1 MKRLL
6 LVAVILTVLVVVIV
20 VGIKALRHQPDAAT
34 VSKSKPAVV
43 VVVDPAHGGR
53 DPGAN
58 SEGIFEKDVTLAVAN
73 RVSALAGEYPGL
85 KIILTRSTDA
95 EVISDERIAI
105 ANREGAALY
114 VAIHVNAFN
123 KPTATGI
130 ETWVDTTHTSGDPSW
145 TFARSVEKAVVAS
158 TAAKDRGVRTQD
170 LFLKRLTI
178 PAAATEVGF
187 ITSPDERTK
196 LLDPTYQDLVARGI
210 LQGVCDYVTTA
221 GITPQA
227 VTGTTPAS
235 SGARTGSTT
244 PSTVTPSSHGT
255 QGSAATTGTGTTS
268 TQLVGTPQGSA
279 STTSGTATSRNT
291 PSASAAPAQKQ
302 PATPSKPNGPTI

>member
-20 VGIKALRHQPDAAT
+20 VGIKALRHQPDEAT
-34 VSKSKPAVV
+34 LSKTKPAVV

-58 SEGIFEKDVTLAVAN
+58 SDGVFEKDVTLAVAN
-73 RVSALAGEYPGL
+73 KVSALAGEYPGL
-85 KIILTRSTDA
+85 RVVLTRSTDA
-95 EVISDERIAI
+95 EVVSDERIAI

-158 TAAKDRGVRTQD
+158 TSAKDRGVRTQD

-210 LQGVCDYVTTA
+210 LQGVCDYVAAA
-221 GITPQA
+221 GIVPQT
-227 VTGTTPAS
+227 VTGTTPAQG
-235 SGARTGSTT
+235 GARTGSTT
-244 PSTVTPSSHGT
+244 PATGTPSSHGT
-255 QGSAATTGTGTTS
+255 QGSAATAGTTS
-268 TQLVGTPQGSA
+268 TQLAGTPQGSA
-279 STTSGTATSRNT
+279 STTSGTATSRST

>member
-20 VGIKALRHQPDAAT
+20 VGIKALRHQPDEAT
-34 VSKSKPAVV
+34 LSKTKPAVV

-58 SEGIFEKDVTLAVAN
+58 SDGVFEKDVTLAVAN
-73 RVSALAGEYPGL
+73 KISALAGEYPGL
-85 KIILTRSTDA
+85 RVVLTRSTDA
-95 EVISDERIAI
+95 EVVSDERIAI

-158 TAAKDRGVRTQD
+158 TSAKDRGVRTQD

-210 LQGVCDYVTTA
+210 LQGVCDYVAAA
-221 GITPQA
+221 GIVPQT
-227 VTGTTPAS
+227 VTGTTPAQG
-235 SGARTGSTT
+235 GARTGSTT
-244 PSTVTPSSHGT
+244 PATGTPSSHGT
-255 QGSAATTGTGTTS
+255 QGSAATAGTTS
-268 TQLVGTPQGSA
+268 TQLAGTPQGSA
-279 STTSGTATSRNT
+279 STTSGTATSRST

>member
-20 VGIKALRHQPDAAT
+20 VGIKALRHQPDEAT
-34 VSKSKPAVV
+34 LSKTKPAVV

-58 SEGIFEKDVTLAVAN
+58 SDGVFEKDVTLAVAN
-73 RVSALAGEYPGL
+73 KVSALAGEYPGL
-85 KIILTRSTDA
+85 RVVLTRSTDA
-95 EVISDERIAI
+95 EVLSDERIAI

-114 VAIHVNAFN
+114 VAIHVNAFS
-123 KPTATGI
+123 KPTASGI

-145 TFARSVEKAVVAS
+145 TFARSVEKAVVTS

-196 LLDPTYQDLVARGI
+196 LLDPAYQELVARGI
-210 LQGVCDYVTTA
+210 LQGVCDYVAAA
-221 GITPQA
+221 GIIPQI
-227 VTGTTPAS
+227 VTGPTPAPG
-235 SGARTGSTT
+235 GARTGATT
-244 PSTVTPSSHGT
+244 PSTGTPSSHGT
-255 QGSAATTGTGTTS
+255 QGSAATTGTTPP
-268 TQLVGTPQGSA
+268 QLVGTPQGSA
-279 STTSGTATSRNT
+279 PATSGTAAS
-291 PSASAAPAQKQ
+291 SATPAQKQ
-302 PATPSKPNGPTI
+302 PTTPSKPSGPTI

>member
-20 VGIKALRHQPDAAT
+20 VGIKALRHQPDEAT

-58 SEGIFEKDVTLAVAN
+58 SEGVFEKDVTLAVAN

-85 KIILTRSTDA
+85 KIVLTRSTDA

-210 LQGVCDYVTTA
+210 LQGVCDYVVTA

-227 VTGTTPAS
+227 VTGTTPTQG
-235 SGARTGSTT
+235 GARTGSTT
-244 PSTVTPSSHGT
+244 PSTVTPSSYGT
-255 QGSAATTGTGTTS
+255 QGSAATAGTGTTS

-279 STTSGTATSRNT
+279 STTSGTATSRST
-291 PSASAAPAQKQ
+291 PSAAPAQKQ
-302 PATPSKPNGPTI
+302 PATPSKPSGPTI